1 MYLKGGCKEVGD
13 GLFSVIPS
21 ARTRGHGR
29 NLEHMAFPL
38 NSRQHICAVQV
49 MEHWHRLPRG
59 CGVSSSETIKT
70 QLDVGLGT
78 LLWVSLLELGLAQM
92 DPEGSSNP
100 KWSVI
105 G

>member
-1 MYLKGGCKEVGD
+1 MEKDKR
-13 GLFSVIPS
+13 
-21 ARTRGHGR
+21 ARIGHGK
-29 NLEHMAFPL
+29 LEYRRIYL
-38 NSRQHICAVQV
+38 NIWKQFLTVQV

-78 LLWVSLLELGLAQM
+78 LLCVSLLELGLAQM